1 MAASNS
7 RKAQSRTKTRS
18 GSGGGKTGRQRKRSG
33 SLGRNL
39 LDLLRLSWLGRV
51 LLAALVIAVVIG
63 FNILVSGN
71 QYDRF
76 FILTGIE
83 LVVTALIFYL
93 RLVLRRS

>member
-1 MAASNS
+1 MTASKS
-7 RKAQSRTKTRS
+7 RPTQSRAKTRS
-18 GSGGGKTGRQRKRSG
+18 GTGGGKTGRPRKRSG

-51 LLAALVIAVVIG
+51 LLVALVIAAVIG
-63 FNILVSGN
+63 LNILVSGN

-83 LVVTALIFYL
+83 LVVTACAFWL

>member
-51 LLAALVIAVVIG
+51 LLAALVIAAVIG

-83 LVVTALIFYL
+83 LVVTALVFYL